1 MLSLSAY
8 LRFWGFACYAVTLGL
23 LLFKKE
29 DPVAADDPD
38 LNLKKVYKIMWSIC
52 KLKRS
57 SSSLFHLTK
66 PY

>member
-1 MLSLSAY
+1 MLSLGAY
-8 LRFWGFACYAVTLGL
+8 LRFWGLACYGVTLAL

-57 SSSLFHLTK
+57 SPPS
-66 PY
+66 